1 VLRLFVLTTSCIK
14 KLFCSKGAACGHGV
28 TTRNVSCMR
37 SSDGEMVES
46 SFCGPLGQQKPLSWQ
61 NCYVSCGPGCT
72 LSEWSPWSHCHGD
85 CQKETIGY
93 ETRSR
98 TVISQS
104 PAGTTACTDPL
115 WETRDCRIPPCMIYE
130 WALTAN
136 ADVICRRADGL
147 VVSEC
152 ESKNSYTINRVI
164 TFKRAIRPMCTAYNV

>member
-1 VLRLFVLTTSCIK
+1 MLSILTNNIIVSTILKFGVCFYF
-14 KLFCSKGAACGHGV
+14 LKGAACGHGV
-28 TTRNVSCMR
+28 TTRNVSCIR
-37 SSDGEMVES
+37 TNDGEMVES
-46 SFCGPLGQQKPLSWQ
+46 SFCGSLGQQKPLSWQ

-115 WETRDCRIPPCMIYE
+115 WETRDCRIPPCMTYE

-136 ADVICRRADGL
+136 ADVICRRSDGL

-152 ESKNSYTINRVI
+152 KSNHFYTKIHVNL
-164 TFKRAIRPMCTAYNV
+164 